1 MDEINGMRTV
11 YDLLKALSPGDR
23 VAALGWLMAMLGE
36 SELSSSDRT
45 TADVIMAGDVLPYG
59 LYARGAALAA
69 LGELDAGAR
78 TRATRWVSVVLL
90 APSRTH
96 QPGRPAA

>member
-1 MDEINGMRTV
+1 MDEITGMKTV

-23 VAALGWLMAMLGE
+23 VAALGWLTAMLGE
-36 SELSSSDRT
+36 SELSPSDRA
-45 TADVIMAGDVLPYG
+45 TAEVIMAGGVLPYG

-69 LGELDAGAR
+69 LGTLDAAAR
-78 TRATRWVSVVLL
+78 NRTHRWVSSALL

-96 QPGRPAA
+96 QPGRPTA